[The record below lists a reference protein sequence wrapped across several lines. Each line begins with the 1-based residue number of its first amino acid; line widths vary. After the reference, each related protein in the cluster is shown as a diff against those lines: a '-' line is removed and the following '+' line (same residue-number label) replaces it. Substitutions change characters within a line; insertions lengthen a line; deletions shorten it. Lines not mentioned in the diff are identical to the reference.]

1 MLWPP
6 VWCPSPSP
14 LRQEPVSLGPRR
26 SGITRFVNLSGA
38 DEDRWVGAGIV
49 EALAVDLSGLAGITV
64 VGRENETPPAQPQA
78 SWRVTGSYQRV
89 GEELRIIARLTDRG
103 GAVNETVKIDGPFT
117 SLFALQ
123 DQMAEELTARLQSR
137 RMAGGPVPQPVSE
150 GASSDG
156 TEPSPAPGRDTV
168 STVPTAAVPGPAEAE
183 PGLAGPAV
191 APTPS
196 SRACRFQRT
205 GQSER
210 CASAPRAAGGNQTGR
225 GWSGDRPGHSSD
237 GPRPA

>member
-1 MLWPP
+1 M
-6 VWCPSPSP
+6 
-14 LRQEPVSLGPRR
+14 
-26 SGITRFVNLSGA
+26 
-38 DEDRWVGAGIV
+38 
-49 EALAVDLSGLAGITV
+49 

-89 GEELRIIARLTDRG
+89 GDELRIIARLTDRG

-183 PGLAGPAV
+183 PGSTGPA
-191 APTPS
+191 AALTPS
-196 SRACRFQRT
+196 SGRAGFNAPAPC
-205 GQSER
+205 ER
-210 CASAPRAAGGNQTGR
+210 CASATRAAGGDQTGR